1 MTKYKFIMTEEICL
15 ILEQEGLLFCRGLE
29 CDSGKTHLMGKWVF
43 FSELSSFYNTAYRVG
58 DRVYPMGAYSYSSTN
73 LPLEI
78 KVGNYCSIAGG
89 IKMRGWE
96 HPITAFTTNHIAYDA
111 ITRNLMHTKLVKNST
126 NLKPKRP
133 KFHMGNDVWI
143 ANNVLLP
150 KHITIGTGA
159 IIAACANVTKD
170 VPPYAIVGGNP
181 ARILKYRFEEK
192 IIEQLLET
200 CWTEYDIAP
209 MEICGD
215 IPIENFI
222 EEFYNYRDKGLIK
235 PIVLK
240 NLKEVLDKNG
250 IEYSPA

>member
-1 MTKYKFIMTEEICL
+1 MEKYKFVMTEEICL
-15 ILEQEGLLFCRGLE
+15 LLEQEGLLFCRGMKE
-29 CDSGKTHLMGKWVF
+29 NSGKTHLMGKDVL
-43 FSELSSFYNTAYRVG
+43 FSELSSFYNTAYRTGNV
-58 DRVYPMGAYSYSSTN
+58 VYPMGAYSYSSSN
-73 LPLEI
+73 FPLEI
-78 KVGNYCSIAGG
+78 RVGNYCSIAGG
-89 IKMRGWE
+89 IKFRGWE

-111 ITRNLMHTKLVKNST
+111 ITLNLMHTQLVKNST
-126 NLKPKRP
+126 NLRPKRA

-143 ANNVLLP
+143 ANDVLL
-150 KHITIGTGA
+150 HRNITIGIGA
-159 IIAACANVTKD
+159 IIATRANVTKD

-200 CWTEYDIAP
+200 SWTEYDIAP
-209 MEICGD
+209 MKINGD

-240 NLKEVLDKNG
+240 NLKEVLDRNG
-250 IEYSPA
+250 IEYQQV

>member
-1 MTKYKFIMTEEICL
+1 MAKYKFIMIEEICL
-15 ILEQEGLLFCRGLE
+15 LLEQEGLLFSRGLKE
-29 CDSGKTHLMGKWVF
+29 HSGKTPLMGKNVF
-43 FSELSSFYNTAYRVG
+43 FTELSSFYNTAYRVG
-58 DRVYPMGAYSYSSTN
+58 DRVYPMGAYSYSSSN
-73 LPLEI
+73 LPLESR
-78 KVGNYCSIAGG
+78 VGNYCSLAAG
-89 IKMRGWE
+89 IRFRGWE

-111 ITRNLMHTKLVKNST
+111 VTLNLMHTKLVKNST
-126 NLKPKRP
+126 KLKPQRP

-143 ANNVLLP
+143 ANDVLLP
-150 KHITIGTGA
+150 WHITIGTGA

-181 ARILKYRFEEK
+181 ARILKYRFEDK

-200 CWTEYDIAP
+200 RWTEYDIAP
-209 MEICGD
+209 MEIRGD

-222 EEFYNYRDKGLIK
+222 EAFYNYRDKGLIK